1 MNNPIVIAAVGGI
14 VVATAIGLNFVLW
27 KDETPSRPPP
37 KPPTEQSAKRAPDA
51 RPTPPKAEAKPGE
64 LTFDVVRINPKG
76 DTVIAGRAL
85 PGATVVILD
94 GGKPIG
100 DVVADNRGE
109 WVFVPSKPLP
119 PGSRELGLEMRQ
131 PGKPAVVSESVVVL
145 VVPERD
151 RDVAGRETADQNQAL
166 ALRVQR
172 DGRGASTVL
181 QKPSGDAA
189 AVQIGID
196 AVDYDRAGNVVV
208 SGRTAPNAQINLYLD
223 NRFVGHARADRDG
236 RWKIQPEAAIAPGTY
251 KLRADKVGPGG
262 KVAARVEI
270 PFSRAEPQIAMK
282 PGTTVV
288 VQPGNSL
295 WRMAR
300 RTYGDGFQFTLIY
313 EANKDQIGD
322 PDLIFP
328 GQVFQL
334 PVSRERS

>member
-1 MNNPIVIAAVGGI
+1 MNNPIVLAAVGGI

-27 KDETPSRPPP
+27 KDEAPSRPAP
-37 KPPTEQSAKRAPDA
+37 KASTEQAAKRVPNAKPES
-51 RPTPPKAEAKPGE
+51 PKAEAKPGE

-76 DTVIAGRAL
+76 DTVIAGRAV
-85 PGATVVILD
+85 PGATVVIMD

-131 PGKPAVVSESVVVL
+131 AGKPSVLSESVVVL

-151 RDVAGRETADQNQAL
+151 RDVAGRETADQTQAL
-166 ALRVQR
+166 ALRVPR

-181 QKPSGDAA
+181 QKPSGAADAG
-189 AVQIGID
+189 QIGID
-196 AVDYDRAGNVVV
+196 AVDYDRAGSVTV
-208 SGRTAPNAQINLYLD
+208 SGRTAPNAQVNLYLD
-223 NRFVGHARADRDG
+223 NRFVGHARADREG
-236 RWKIQPEAAIAPGTY
+236 RWKIQPEAAIEAGTY

-262 KVAARVEI
+262 KVVARVEI
-270 PFSRAEPQIAMK
+270 PFARAEPQVAMQ
-282 PGTTVV
+282 PGTKVV
-288 VQPGNSL
+288 VQPGYSL

-322 PDLIFP
+322 PDMIFP

>member
-27 KDETPSRPPP
+27 KDETPSRPAP
-37 KPPTEQSAKRAPDA
+37 KAKTEQVAKRAPDA
-51 RPTPPKAEAKPGE
+51 RPAASKPEAMPGD

-85 PGATVVILD
+85 PGATVIILD
-94 GGKPIG
+94 GGNPIG
-100 DVVADNRGE
+100 EVVADNRGE
-109 WVFVPSKPLP
+109 WVFVPPKPLL

-131 PGKPAVVSESVVVL
+131 AGKPAVISESVVVL

-151 RDVAGRETADQNQAL
+151 RDVAGRESADQTQAL
-166 ALRVQR
+166 ALRVPR
-172 DGRGASTVL
+172 DGRGASIVL
-181 QKPSGDAA
+181 QKPSGATA
-189 AVQIGID
+189 GQISID
-196 AVDYDRAGNVVV
+196 AVDYDRAGNVTV
-208 SGRTAPNAQINLYLD
+208 SGATAPNAQVNLYLN

-236 RWKIQPEAAIAPGTY
+236 RWKIQPEGAIATGTY

-262 KVAARVEI
+262 KVVARVEI
-270 PFSRAEPQIAMK
+270 PFSRAEPQMAMK

-300 RTYGDGFQFTLIY
+300 RTYGDGLQFTLIY
-313 EANKDQIGD
+313 EANKDQIVD